1 MSLGILLFTVF
12 LTGCL
17 AFPPAESTPPE
28 SSTHP
33 PLQSE
38 SSAAQTPDPDDPP
51 VNEQRQALDSA
62 AILEEQ
68 ENYTVY
74 ELTFQRDS
82 LQIYGNLYLPNTDD
96 QQYPTA
102 IIAHGFGSSH
112 SYMAPYAAYLAEQGI
127 AGYVFDFCGGS
138 TGSRSNGSTLDMSVL
153 TEVSDMQAVLDGIT
167 DYSFVDLEQ
176 VYLMGESQG
185 GLVSALL
192 AERSDEDVHG
202 LIMLYPALVIPDD
215 ARERYASASDI
226 PEMARVFGTPVGRT
240 YFSDVLDMDVFQEI
254 GNFSG
259 PVLIVHGDAD
269 SIAPISYSQQA
280 VELYPAAE
288 LVTLDGAGHGFYGS
302 FQLEAESQIAA
313 FLKRSSSNQIG

>member
-1 MSLGILLFTVF
+1 M
-12 LTGCL
+12 
-17 AFPPAESTPPE
+17 
-28 SSTHP
+28 HP

-62 AILEEQ
+62 TILEEQ

-74 ELTFQRDS
+74 ELTFQRDG

-102 IIAHGFGSSH
+102 IIAHGFGSSY

-138 TGSRSNGSTLDMSVL
+138 AGSRSDGSTLDMSVL

-176 VYLMGESQG
+176 VYLMDESQG

-192 AERSDEDVHG
+192 AERAGEDVHG
-202 LIMLYPALVIPDD
+202 LIMLYPALVIPDN

-254 GNFSG
+254 GNFDG
-259 PVLIVHGDAD
+259 PVLIVPGNAD
-269 SIAPISYSQQA
+269 SIAPISYSQLA
-280 VELYPAAE
+280 VCVRRSKSAA
-288 LVTLDGAGHGFYGS
+288 
-302 FQLEAESQIAA
+302 
-313 FLKRSSSNQIG
+313 